1 MMLGTRRTMVGVG
14 ATAAVWV
21 LSMML
26 VSGQTTPAQGPLMA
40 EQAFK
45 NVQVLKGTTV
55 EEFMGTMGIFSAA
68 LGMSCGDCHA
78 GDDSKW
84 ENYAEDNPR
93 KQMARV
99 MVTMMA
105 NINRT
110 NFRGRQVV
118 TCYTCHRGSDRP
130 KVTPSLAALYSPPPL
145 EDPSDVIE
153 QAQGAP
159 PADEVLDKYIQ
170 AVGGTQRLAGL
181 SSFVAKGF
189 AVGYGPEEEKRPV
202 EIFARAS
209 GQLTR
214 IIHTSSGDNTT
225 TFDGR
230 AGWISAPFRP
240 VAVLALTGHELDGVK
255 LDADL
260 AFPARIKQALTKWRV
275 GRLFAIGDRDVQVV
289 QGTST
294 GGALATLFF
303 DAESGLLLRQV
314 RYADSPVG
322 RLPTQIDYEDYRE
335 VAGVKMPFKWTMTW
349 LDGRETFEL
358 SEVQPN
364 VPIDAARFGRP
375 GPPVARAR

>member
-1 MMLGTRRTMVGVG
+1 MMLGLSRTKVGVG

-26 VSGQTTPAQGPLMA
+26 VRGQTTPAQGPLMA

-78 GDDSKW
+78 GDDSRW

-159 PADEVLDKYIQ
+159 PAD
-170 AVGGTQRLAGL
+170 
-181 SSFVAKGF
+181 
-189 AVGYGPEEEKRPV
+189 
-202 EIFARAS
+202 
-209 GQLTR
+209 
-214 IIHTSSGDNTT
+214 
-225 TFDGR
+225 
-230 AGWISAPFRP
+230 
-240 VAVLALTGHELDGVK
+240 
-255 LDADL
+255 
-260 AFPARIKQALTKWRV
+260 
-275 GRLFAIGDRDVQVV
+275 
-289 QGTST
+289 
-294 GGALATLFF
+294 
-303 DAESGLLLRQV
+303 
-314 RYADSPVG
+314 
-322 RLPTQIDYEDYRE
+322 
-335 VAGVKMPFKWTMTW
+335 
-349 LDGRETFEL
+349 
-358 SEVQPN
+358 
-364 VPIDAARFGRP
+364 
-375 GPPVARAR
+375 